1 MCRAPVS
8 GVRARSSAVGVP
20 LSRSCRLFGE
30 DRRPWLA
37 LNLILVTF
45 GFCALGLVPL
55 ATQWAPLAW
64 VIVLGLGIGGLFP
77 LALTLPLDYST
88 DADEAGQLAA
98 MTFFIGY
105 IVAAVGPVT
114 VGALRDRRLR
124 DSVRRAGYDQRG
136 HARCFTIV
144 LAATALT
151 VPLTRDRSKRVSQT
165 SRQSRPWMASP
176 KLYVRR
182 RRNAGGSGA
191 KSNACSNSPC
201 CNGAGSDRKKP
212 NRNDRLFGKQ
222 SDFDTILIP
231 PGAQYGA
238 TLGKAEKGNRLR
250 YGGSAS
256 LCKPLQRLTDHS

>member
-1 MCRAPVS
+1 VFAL
-8 GVRARSSAVGVP
+8 VRVPSAF
-20 LSRSCRLFGE
+20 LFPALADCSGE

-37 LNLILVTF
+37 LNPILVTF

-144 LAATALT
+144 LAATAFT

-201 CNGAGSDRKKP
+201 CDGAGSDRKEP

-222 SDFDTILIP
+222 SDFDATLIP
-231 PGAQYGA
+231 PGTQYGA
-238 TLGKAEKGNRLR
+238 TRGKAEKGNRLR
-250 YGGSAS
+250 NAGFAT
-256 LCKPLQRLTDHS
+256 LCIPLQRAATADRTLVTSR

>member
-1 MCRAPVS
+1 
-8 GVRARSSAVGVP
+8 
-20 LSRSCRLFGE
+20 
-30 DRRPWLA
+30 
-37 LNLILVTF
+37 
-45 GFCALGLVPL
+45 
-55 ATQWAPLAW
+55 
-64 VIVLGLGIGGLFP
+64 
-77 LALTLPLDYST
+77 
-88 DADEAGQLAA
+88 

-201 CNGAGSDRKKP
+201 CNGAGSDRKEP

-222 SDFDTILIP
+222 SDFDTTLIP

-238 TLGKAEKGNRLR
+238 TPSKPEKGNRLR
-250 YGGSAS
+250 YAEFAT
-256 LCKPLQRLTDHS
+256 LCKPLQHLTDHS